1 MNKYINTEKVAA
13 MFDITRENIKSLID
27 KAMENKEIKVYYQ
40 PKYDAITSKVSGAEA
55 LARWV
60 TKEGEIVPPYRF
72 IPLLE
77 ELNLITELDWYMMR
91 EVCTFLSEELK
102 KGRNVVTVSVNVSR
116 LHTQEADYAKKLCG
130 VVDSYG
136 VPHDLVEVEITESAL
151 ASDEN
156 NVISFVKSINEA
168 GFTVSIDDFG
178 SGLSSLNFV
187 KDVPAKVIKIDKS
200 LLSNNCEDEKERI
213 VLESIFSFAHRL
225 KMTTVAEGVETVEQ
239 LGFLRTCGCE
249 LIQGFLF
256 AKPMPEDQFRAI
268 VETSDKNAAPTE
280 DILVTQAPA
289 TATQL
294 LLDVI
299 FKRYPLIIMSNL
311 SRNSFYMMA
320 YENFSTTS
328 CPSTGVYTE
337 LIVHGASTMHP
348 DDQKL
353 FSDTFDINDQL
364 KAYAEGQ
371 RERMVVTRQLGDDGI
386 YRRVQTTNY
395 YVKNPSSDDVL
406 AITLSRAVD

>member
-1 MNKYINTEKVAA
+1 
-13 MFDITRENIKSLID
+13 MFDITKENIKSLID

-55 LARWV
+55 LARWL
-60 TKEGEIVPPYRF
+60 TKEGEIIPPYRF

-77 ELNLITELDWYMMR
+77 ELNLITELDWYMMK
-91 EVCTFLSEELK
+91 EVCAFLSEELK

>member
-1 MNKYINTEKVAA
+1 

-60 TKEGEIVPPYRF
+60 TKEGEIIPPYRF

-77 ELNLITELDWYMMR
+77 ELNLITELDWYMMK
-91 EVCTFLSEELK
+91 EVCAFLSEELK

>member
-1 MNKYINTEKVAA
+1 

-60 TKEGEIVPPYRF
+60 TKEGEIIPPYRF

-77 ELNLITELDWYMMR
+77 ELNLITELDWYMMK
-91 EVCTFLSEELK
+91 EVCAFLSEELK

-116 LHTQEADYAKKLCG
+116 LHTQEEDYAKKLCG

-156 NVISFVKSINEA
+156 NVISFVKSINDA

-348 DDQKL
+348 EDQKL

>member
-1 MNKYINTEKVAA
+1 MV
-13 MFDITRENIKSLID
+13 DITRENIKSLID

-40 PKYDAITSKVSGAEA
+40 PKYDAITSKISGAEA

-60 TKEGEIVPPYRF
+60 TKEGEVIPPYRF

-91 EVCTFLSEELK
+91 EVCAFLSEELK

-116 LHTQEADYAKKLCG
+116 LHTQEEDYAKKLCD
-130 VVDSYG
+130 VVDGYG
-136 VPHDLVEVEITESAL
+136 VPHSLVEIEITESAL
-151 ASDEN
+151 AADEN
-156 NVISFVKSINEA
+156 NVIAFVKSINEA

-200 LLSNNCEDEKERI
+200 LLSNNCENEKERI

-225 KMTTVAEGVETVEQ
+225 NMTTVAEGVETVEQ

-256 AKPMPEDQFRAI
+256 AKPMPEEQFRMMI
-268 VETSDKNAAPTE
+268 ETADENETPTE
-280 DILVTQAPA
+280 DILITQAPA

-353 FSDTFDINDQL
+353 FTDTFDINDQL

-386 YRRVQTTNY
+386 YRKVQTTNY